1 MMVPFESTVQYKK
14 TSKQLNRPKQER
26 TQKRM
31 GQVIVATEE
40 LLLKVGIEK
49 ISIPEVAI
57 TADVPRASIYQF
69 FPTKY
74 DLLNYIA
81 ISHLN
86 DLIDQLQHEAMQVFS
101 VNPNQQ
107 IESYGRLLTSAMIKA
122 TAQFLN
128 ESKIATLLILSAGA
142 TQDNYLEYQVEL
154 RKVSFAIRQALQAI
168 HLDDYVPRYPD
179 TLTILIELIFTCMK
193 HGYYTENYI
202 SDAICQEAYRV
213 AIGYLTALKNNSFIM
228 KKDEKLKER
237 ISQKD

>member
-1 MMVPFESTVQYKK
+1 MMVSTESTLQYKK
-14 TSKQLNRPKQER
+14 SSKQLNRPKQER

-31 GQVIVATEE
+31 EQVIRATEE
-40 LLLKVGIEK
+40 LLLQVGIEK

-57 TADVPRASIYQF
+57 ASEVPRASIYQF

-86 DLIDQLQHEAMQVFS
+86 NLIQKLRNEAMRVFLE
-101 VNPNQQ
+101 NPNQP
-107 IESYGRLLTSAMIKA
+107 IEAYGRLITSAMIKA
-122 TAQFLN
+122 AAQFLN
-128 ESKIATLLILSAGA
+128 ESKIATLLILSGGA

-154 RKVSFAIRQALQAI
+154 RKVSFAIRQALLAI
-168 HLDDYVPRYPD
+168 NVDNYIPRQPD

-202 SDAICQEAYRV
+202 SEAICQEGYR
-213 AIGYLTALKNNSFIM
+213 AGIAYLTALKNNSFIM
-228 KKDEKLKER
+228 KDANVKADDET
-237 ISQKD
+237 

>member
-1 MMVPFESTVQYKK
+1 MVSTESTLQYKK
-14 TSKQLNRPKQER
+14 SSKQLNRPKQER

-31 GQVIVATEE
+31 EQVIRATEE
-40 LLLKVGIEK
+40 LLLQVGIEK

-57 TADVPRASIYQF
+57 ASEVPRASIYQF

-86 DLIDQLQHEAMQVFS
+86 NLIQKLRNEAMRVFLE
-101 VNPNQQ
+101 NPNQP
-107 IESYGRLLTSAMIKA
+107 IEAYGRLITSAMIKA
-122 TAQFLN
+122 AAQFLN
-128 ESKIATLLILSAGA
+128 ESKIATLLILSGGA

-154 RKVSFAIRQALQAI
+154 RKVSFAIRQALLAI
-168 HLDDYVPRYPD
+168 NVDNYIPRQPD

-202 SDAICQEAYRV
+202 SEAICQEGYR
-213 AIGYLTALKNNSFIM
+213 AGIAYLTALKNNSFIM
-228 KKDEKLKER
+228 KDANVKADDET
-237 ISQKD
+237 

>member
-1 MMVPFESTVQYKK
+1 MMVSTESTLQYKK
-14 TSKQLNRPKQER
+14 SSKQLNRPKQER

-31 GQVIVATEE
+31 EQVIRATEQ
-40 LLLKVGIEK
+40 LLLQVGIEK

-57 TADVPRASIYQF
+57 ASEVPRASIYQF

-86 DLIDQLQHEAMQVFS
+86 ELIQKLKNEAMKVFLE
-101 VNPNQQ
+101 NPNQN
-107 IESYGRLLTSAMIKA
+107 IDAYGRLITSSMIKA
-122 TAQFLN
+122 TAHFLN
-128 ESKIATLLILSAGA
+128 ESKIATLLILSGGA
-142 TQDNYLEYQVEL
+142 TQDSYLEYQIEL

-168 HLDDYVPRYPD
+168 NVDNYVPRQPD

-202 SDAICQEAYRV
+202 SDEICQEGYR
-213 AIGYLTALKNNSFIM
+213 AGIAYLTALKNNSFIID
-228 KKDEKLKER
+228 KDNIKDHDQ
-237 ISQKD
+237 SQ